1 MARGNNRAIN
11 VKIPTIKVIESLSA
25 SLAKREEEIKNYP
38 KLLAEYQTAHAAW
51 QKDMVK
57 LIDISKPTEIDIRTW
72 RNNSSIML
80 TFKVD
85 ESKLTEAPTAPD
97 SPDNW
102 KFKEET
108 EELRNAIRIL
118 KMTEEEHV
126 STSTYNSVAKFL

>member
-11 VKIPTIKVIESLSA
+11 VKIPTKKVIESLSA
-25 SLAKREEEIKNYP
+25 SLAKREDEIKNYP
-38 KLLAEYQTAHAAW
+38 KLNDEYKKAHEAW

-85 ESKLTEAPTAPD
+85 ESKLTEAPTPPD